1 MRTCAVCGH
10 SIEGRRADTR
20 TCSNKCRTAA
30 WRLGAGSAAAHAGR
44 ESSKPSV
51 TVRKPLVTLTE
62 FVYGPCPDPNRCR
75 HYMRFPNGP
84 WACRCC
90 HPRVGG
96 RPRAALGNTQRLAEV
111 QR

>member
-1 MRTCAVCGH
+1 MSQEAT
-10 SIEGRRADTR
+10 
-20 TCSNKCRTAA
+20 NAA
-30 WRLGAGSAAAHAGR
+30 
-44 ESSKPSV
+44 ESSPTPGRVAV
-51 TVRKPLVTLTE
+51 TAGDTPVTLRE
-62 FVYGPCPDPNRCR
+62 HGDLLPPLCPDPERCR

-90 HPRVGG
+90 HPRVGE